1 MRQFFLFL
9 CLFGI
14 SLISH
19 AQSEQ
24 DDVTVLSECYKK
36 IQMLHKSFGSDS
48 MYIMDYNV
56 DFPKSLKAAN
66 SPIQLKTRGELK
78 ALGQKEFLVFKDFAV
93 GDNKA
98 VLNFNYYSANP
109 EAAITSYHMILEKK
123 EGMWRITDCTVN

>member
-14 SLISH
+14 SQISH

-24 DDVTVLSECYKK
+24 DDVTVLSECYKI
-36 IQMLHKSFGSDS
+36 IQMRHNSFGSDS

-56 DFPKSLKAAN
+56 DFPKALKAAN
-66 SPIQLKTRGELK
+66 SQIQFKTRGELK
-78 ALGQKEFLVFKDFAV
+78 ALNQKEFFVFKDFTV
-93 GDNKA
+93 TGSKA
-98 VLNFNYYSANP
+98 VLNFSYYSANP

-123 EGMWRITDCTVN
+123 EGMWLITDHQVN